1 MKNKVAVI
9 IFVLWLLFSGV
20 AGALLV
26 NVANANFMASLPEI
40 VIKSDGSIT
49 PETDLIN
56 KKGNVYSLTANLS
69 QEYAILIQCSNIIF
83 DGEGHFVDGSVAY
96 AGYAN
101 VGVKLENVTNVI
113 VKNLK
118 VSGFGS
124 ADIAFMECAQCSLL
138 NATVGFL
145 GVWGGTENE
154 IADNNIG
161 ELQLEETEK
170 DAITRNTITDI
181 LTFEDSNDT
190 LITNNDIYRIF
201 FRDNNDG
208 NTFLENNFWCGK
220 GDPYVQNFFEFVGT
234 NFWDNGSV
242 GNYWF
247 DYDGNDADHNEVGDT
262 PYFIKT
268 KVHDEP
274 TDKVV
279 DIIIAQ
285 DNCPLM
291 VPHVVHLSS
300 STEPQPETKPFP
312 TILVAS
318 VSAVSVVAAVAGLL
332 VYFKKRKWEVGQ

>member
-1 MKNKVAVI
+1 MKRTLTLMFI
-9 IFVLWLLFSGV
+9 LWLLFSGI

-69 QEYAILIQCSNIIF
+69 QEYAVLIQCSNIIF

-101 VGVKLENVTNVI
+101 IGVALDDVSNVT
-113 VKNLK
+113 VKNMN
-118 VSGFGS
+118 VFGFGKP
-124 ADIAFMECAQCSLL
+124 DIALDECSQCSVL
-138 NATVGFL
+138 NATAGFL

-161 ELQLEETEK
+161 ELQLEATK
-170 DAITRNTITDI
+170 NDTITRNSITDI
-181 LTFEDSNDT
+181 LIFEDSNDT
-190 LITNNDIYRIF
+190 LIINNDIYRIF

-220 GDPYVQNFFEFVGT
+220 GDPYAQNFFEFVGT

-247 DYDGNDADHNEVGDT
+247 DYGGNDADHNEVGDT

-274 TDKVV
+274 TDEVV
-279 DIIIAQ
+279 EIIIAQ

-291 VPHVVHLSS
+291 TPHAVHLTS

-318 VSAVSVVAAVAGLL
+318 VSAVSVVVVAGVL
-332 VYFKKRKWEVGQ
+332 VYFKKRKK